1 MYQASP
7 QGREGPG
14 KEARYRVP
22 LTLVPYPPGLGGGTE
37 GGGGGGRRGAWV
49 SMQEDPFGTVLKPAC
64 LYLSP

>member
-37 GGGGGGRRGAWV
+37 GGVEGGGGGHGFQCKKIL
-49 SMQEDPFGTVLKPAC
+49 SVL
-64 LYLSP
+64 Y